1 MMLIIYNM
9 IIMPYNWY
17 WFLPVDTV
25 LDRKAWLLPEEDGTE
40 IALAGGPGFRNGFLL
55 IGFCFMPVLMK
66 NSKGTAYK

>member
-1 MMLIIYNM
+1 
-9 IIMPYNWY
+9 
-17 WFLPVDTV
+17 VDTV

-66 NSKGTAYK
+66 NSKGAAYK